1 MKRWKVHQRALCIL
15 NPVCVTI
22 RGFVWAAIITKQ
34 RKCRFTFRYTIS
46 RKPRKKFAFGH
57 RLYRRPVKPHW
68 CWLGSVATSWK
79 GHNFKNCKIKQF
91 FSQIVWKRVRFD
103 AAFIIHYSCRV
114 LFRLCRVVRCFITD
128 HGDSFSVQTSAGHG
142 AADTVATLET

>member
-46 RKPRKKFAFGH
+46 LKPSKKVRIGPLVIA
-57 RLYRRPVKPHW
+57 RPDRDLPVKPHW
-68 CWLGSVATSWK
+68 CWLGSVGKVTTWE
-79 GHNFKNCKIKQF
+79 
-91 FSQIVWKRVRFD
+91 IVKLNNSSVK
-103 AAFIIHYSCRV
+103 
-114 LFRLCRVVRCFITD
+114 LCENGSVSMQHSSFITHAEYCLD
-128 HGDSFSVQTSAGHG
+128 CAELCDVSSRITVTASVSRRVQ
-142 AADTVATLET
+142 DTARRTQWPH

>member
-68 CWLGSVATSWK
+68 CWLGSVGVGKVTIS
-79 GHNFKNCKIKQF
+79 KIVKLNN
-91 FSQIVWKRVRFD
+91 SSVKLCENG
-103 AAFIIHYSCRV
+103 SV
-114 LFRLCRVVRCFITD
+114 LMQHSSFITHAEYCLD
-128 HGDSFSVQTSAGHG
+128 CAELCDVSSRITVTASVSRRVQGRTRWIRWPH
-142 AADTVATLET
+142 